1 MERLVSECLD
11 DITRYLR
18 NEKPEGTTPVRL
30 YATLMNRA
38 RDNRRPETSLAY
50 VTGTSNYITRR
61 EAYMLAMR
69 LLTSTGQVVTGRD
82 AVVQW
87 HTHAAQEVAV

>member
-1 MERLVSECLD
+1 
-11 DITRYLR
+11 
-18 NEKPEGTTPVRL
+18 
-30 YATLMNRA
+30 
-38 RDNRRPETSLAY
+38 
-50 VTGTSNYITRR
+50 
-61 EAYMLAMR
+61 MLAMR